1 MATKKISATK
11 KSNSASD
18 ICENFRIIVTDDIM
32 LAKIIISSKFEQTHG
47 VINLIDDATVNRQL
61 FIGKSFLTGNVKKC
75 YVCKNIEPLIKNDSI
90 WDDLVSGKYLNGHAL
105 IYICDK
111 LDSRTKFAKKF
122 KSAIFT
128 VKSDSLDIVSVF
140 PECSELSKDRRDL
153 LFKRCNNNVTKFMS
167 EFQKLML
174 YHQYCLLYNTDNT
187 DFSTLDDDFDYMM
200 NDNAFINLVNEDMFK
215 LSEYIMTQQNDKVY
229 KYIADLSKTEF
240 DFGLLSVLYNNFRN
254 LYIYGCANKLG
265 YLSTTNL
272 TPFVQNNM
280 KRYLP
285 YYSSK
290 RILEILS
297 FLQKIDYGI
306 KSGTIDSDYAFEY
319 MLSGVLS

>member
-1 MATKKISATK
+1 MAAKKTATTAK
-11 KSNSASD
+11 KSAPSE

-32 LAKIIISSKFEQTHG
+32 LAKSIINGKFEQTHG
-47 VINLIDDATVNRQL
+47 DINLIEDATASRQI
-61 FIGKSFLTGNVKKC
+61 FIGKSFLTGSAKKC
-75 YVCKNIEPLIKNDSI
+75 YVCKNIEPLIKSENI
-90 WDDLVSGKYLNGHAL
+90 WDDLASGKYLNGHAL
-105 IYICDK
+105 VYICDK
-111 LDSRTKFAKKF
+111 LDSRTKFAKRF

-128 VKSDSLDIVSVF
+128 VKSDSLDIASVF
-140 PECSELSKDRRDL
+140 PDCDKLSKDRRDL

-167 EFQKLML
+167 EFQKLMI
-174 YHQYCLLYNTDNT
+174 YHQYELLDNF
-187 DFSTLDDDFDYMM
+187 DKMDNPTLDDHFDEMM
-200 NDNAFINLVNEDMFK
+200 QSNAFVNLVNEDMFK
-215 LSEYIMTQQNDKVY
+215 LSEYIMTQQHDKVY
-229 KYIADLSKTEF
+229 KYINDLSKTDF

-265 YLSTTNL
+265 YLGTTNL

-285 YYSSK
+285 YYNSK

-297 FLQKIDYGI
+297 FLQKIDYGV
-306 KSGTIDSDYAFEY
+306 KSGNIDSEYAFDY